1 MDRLA
6 VSTDSHPIAAAGS
19 ATARLLAERAFARAT
34 DAELVPGNAVRILR
48 DAAEHFPAWLAAIRS
63 AQRSIFLES
72 YIIADDAIGREF
84 LRALV
89 ERARA
94 GVQVRVIFDWLGS
107 LLGRRMWQEL
117 AAAGGEIRG
126 FNPLR
131 LDEPFGWT
139 MRDHRKMLA
148 VDGRLGYV
156 TGLCLSGKWH
166 GNPARGI
173 APWRDTGV
181 ELRGPAVLHLE
192 TAFARVWANTGAA
205 LPLDALTNASSAQPA
220 GDVALRVVASEPDTA
235 NVFRLDQLIA
245 AVAREHLWLTDAYFV
260 GFTPYVR
267 ALCAAAGDGVDVRLL
282 VPGASDLP
290 LVSRLSRAGYRPLLE
305 AGVRIFE
312 WNGSMLHAKT
322 AVADGYWARVGS
334 TNLNFASWMN
344 NYELDVAIEDPRIAA
359 DMAAMYEEDLRNAT
373 EIVLSRRRR
382 VTTAIPRPTRRHA
395 RRTLSGSAGRA
406 AAGALTVGSALG
418 AALARRRELGPTE
431 ASVLATFSAVL
442 CGAAILALVFPRAF
456 AIPFAILAGWMGLAL
471 LWRAVRLGRRA
482 RTATGNGMRRPRSR

>member
-1 MDRLA
+1 MDRLVVRPDA
-6 VSTDSHPIAAAGS
+6 YPDASSGTAA
-19 ATARLLAERAFARAT
+19 ARLLAERAFARAT
-34 DAELVPGNAVRILR
+34 DAELVAGNAVRVLR
-48 DAAEHFPAWLAAIRS
+48 DAAEHFPAWLDAIRS
-63 AQRSIFLES
+63 ARESIFLES
-72 YIIADDAIGREF
+72 YIIADDVIGREF
-84 LRALV
+84 LHALI

-94 GVQVRVIFDWLGS
+94 GVRVHVIFDWLGS
-107 LLGRRMWQEL
+107 MLGRRMWTAL
-117 AAAGGEIRG
+117 AAAGGEIRC
-126 FNPLR
+126 FNPPR

-148 VDGRLGYV
+148 VDGVVGFV

-166 GNPARGI
+166 GNPSRGI
-173 APWRDTGV
+173 APWRDTGI
-181 ELRGPAVLHLE
+181 ELRGPAVRHLE
-192 TAFARVWANTGAA
+192 TAFARVWKTTGA
-205 LPLDALTNASSAQPA
+205 PLSPDALASSPALPA

-245 AVAREHLWLTDAYFV
+245 AVARKHLWLTDAYFV

-267 ALCAAAGDGVDVRLL
+267 ALCAAAADGVDVRLL

-312 WNGSMLHAKT
+312 WDGSMLHAKT
-322 AVADGYWARVGS
+322 AVADDYWARVGS

-344 NYELDVAIEDPRIAA
+344 NYELDVAIEDPRVAA
-359 DMAAMYEEDLRNAT
+359 QMAAMYEDDLHNAT
-373 EIVLSRRRR
+373 EIVLGRRRR
-382 VTTAIPRPTRRHA
+382 VTTAMPKPSRAHA
-395 RRTLSGSAGRA
+395 KRAFSGSAGRA

-418 AALARRRELGPTE
+418 AALTRRRELGPTE

-442 CGAAILALVFPRAF
+442 CGAAILALAFPRAF

-482 RTATGNGMRRPRSR
+482 RSDSRPPRAK